1 MRTEE
6 GFIYIRFRKF
16 KHFTQISDRMIK
28 SWKIQSLVLVLTLGE
43 IFGLQAQSLKKVTLE
58 DVFKKGTFA
67 QKSVYGINWMKDGQ
81 FYSSLV
87 QKSGAPAVVKINLAT
102 GEEAGVLLDGSA
114 LGVNISSYSF
124 NADESKALI
133 ATDVESIYR
142 RSSKGVFYV
151 VDMASGQK
159 QELMNGE
166 KISYATLSPDN
177 DKIAFVKENNLY
189 MVELATNKLT
199 QITKDGEW
207 NKVINGSADWVYEE
221 EFSMAQAFKW
231 SPDGKKIAFI
241 RFDETQV
248 PEFNMQTWGPLYP
261 QDYKFKYP
269 KAGEKNALV
278 SIHVYDLPSGKIQKV
293 DAGTETDIYLPR
305 IYWTKDANQMAFIRM
320 NRLQNQLDLF
330 HADAATGESKLII
343 SETSKT
349 YVDLDYNDDL
359 QYLSDGKSFIRTSE
373 QDGFKHFYHHN
384 MDGSLIRQI
393 TSGNWEVTSMV
404 SVDEKAKKLYFI
416 STEASPL
423 ERNFYLINLDGKGKK
438 LLTPA
443 KGTHTINMSSD
454 HQFFIDYYS
463 TTDSPVNVT
472 LNEAS
477 GKVIKVLENNQALKD
492 KLAGFELGK
501 KEFFTFATVDG
512 TELNGYIIKPADFD
526 PTKKYPVL
534 MYVYGG
540 PGSQNVLNSWGGT
553 RDFWHQQ
560 LAAEGIIVACVDN
573 RGTGGR
579 GRDFKH
585 STYANLG
592 KLETIDQ
599 IEGAK
604 FFAKMPFVDAS
615 RIGIWGW
622 SYGGYMSSLAL
633 MKGNDVFKTAIAVAP
648 VTTWRYYDTI
658 YTERYLQTPQ
668 LNEAGYDD
676 NSPITHVN
684 MLKGN
689 FLLIHGTG
697 DDNVHFQNSVDLVN
711 ALIAADKQFETFYY
725 PNRNHGIYGGNTT
738 WHLYSQMTD
747 FLKRKL

>member
-1 MRTEE
+1 
-6 GFIYIRFRKF
+6 
-16 KHFTQISDRMIK
+16 MIK
-28 SWKIQSLVLVLTLGE
+28 SWKIQGFTLVFTLGL
-43 IFGLQAQSLKKVTLE
+43 ILGLQAQSLKKVTME
-58 DVFKKGTFA
+58 DVFKKGTFS

-87 QKSGAPAVVKINLAT
+87 QRSGAAAVVKINLAT
-102 GEEAGVLLDGSA
+102 GQEAGVLLDGRA
-114 LGVNISSYSF
+114 LGVNFSSYSF

-151 VDMASGQK
+151 VDMTSGQK
-159 QELMNGE
+159 QQLMNGE

-177 DKIAFVKENNLY
+177 DKVAFVKENNLY
-189 MVELATNKLT
+189 MVELKNNKLT
-199 QITKDGEW
+199 QITTDGEW
-207 NKVINGSADWVYEE
+207 NKVINGAADWVYEE

-293 DAGTETDIYLPR
+293 DSGTETDIYLPR
-305 IYWTKDANQMAFIRM
+305 IYWTKDANQLAFIRM
-320 NRLQNQLDLF
+320 NRLQNQLDIF
-330 HADAATGESKLII
+330 HANATTGESKLII

-359 QYLSDGKSFIRTSE
+359 QYLSDGKTFIRTSE
-373 QDGFKHFYHHN
+373 QDGFKHIYHHN
-384 MDGSLIRQI
+384 LDGSLIRQI
-393 TSGNWEVTSMV
+393 TSGKWEVSSMV
-404 SVDEKAKKLYFI
+404 GIDEKAKKLYFI

-423 ERNFYLINLDGKGKK
+423 ERNFYVINLDGKGKK

-454 HQFFIDYYS
+454 HKFFIDYYS
-463 TTDSPVNVT
+463 TTANPVKVT
-472 LNEAS
+472 LNDVS
-477 GKVIKVLENNQALKD
+477 GKEITVLEDNQALRD
-492 KLAGFELGK
+492 QLAGFALGK
-501 KEFFTFATVDG
+501 KEFFTFPTVDG
-512 TELNGYIIKPADFD
+512 TALNGYIIKPADFD
-526 PTKKYPVL
+526 PNKKYPVL

-560 LAAEGIIVACVDN
+560 LAAEGIIVACIDN
-573 RGTGGR
+573 RGTGAR

-604 FFAKMPFVDAS
+604 YFAKMPFVDPA

-668 LNEAGYDD
+668 LNAAGYDD

-711 ALIAADKQFETFYY
+711 ALISADKQFETFYY

-738 WHLYSQMTD
+738 WHLYTQMTD

>member
-1 MRTEE
+1 
-6 GFIYIRFRKF
+6 
-16 KHFTQISDRMIK
+16 MIK
-28 SWKIQSLVLVLTLGE
+28 RLKVLSLAWIAMTGLVLST
-43 IFGLQAQSLKKVTLE
+43 QAQSLKKVTME
-58 DVFKKGTFA
+58 DVFKKGTFS

-87 QKSGAPAVVKINLAT
+87 QRSGAPAVVKINLAT
-102 GEEAGVLLDGSA
+102 GQEAAVLLDGRA
-114 LGVNISSYSF
+114 LGVNFSSYSF

-133 ATDVESIYR
+133 ASDVESIYR

-177 DKIAFVKENNLY
+177 DKVAFVKENNLY

-199 QITKDGEW
+199 QITADGEW
-207 NKVINGSADWVYEE
+207 NKIINGSADWVYEE

-261 QDYKFKYP
+261 KDYKFKYP

-278 SIHVYDLPSGKIQKV
+278 SIHVYDLPSGIIQKV

-305 IYWTKDANQMAFIRM
+305 IYWTKDPNQLAFIRM

-330 HADAATGESKLII
+330 HANATTGQSKLII
-343 SETSKT
+343 AETSKT

-359 QYLSDGKSFIRTSE
+359 QYLNDGKTFIRTSE
-373 QDGFKHFYHHN
+373 QDGFKHIYHHN
-384 MDGSLIRQI
+384 LDGSLIRQI
-393 TSGNWEVTSMV
+393 TSGNWEVSSMV
-404 SVDEKAKKLYFI
+404 GIDEKAKKLYFI
-416 STEASPL
+416 STEVSPL
-423 ERNFYLINLDGKGKK
+423 ERNFYVINLDGKGKK

-454 HQFFIDYYS
+454 HKFFIDYYS
-463 TTDSPVNVT
+463 TTANPVKVT
-472 LNEAS
+472 LNDAS
-477 GKVIKVLENNQALKD
+477 GKEIKVLEDNQALRD
-492 KLAGFELGK
+492 QLAGFALGK
-501 KEFFTFATVDG
+501 KEFFSFPTVDG

-526 PTKKYPVL
+526 PNKKYPVL

-560 LAAEGIIVACVDN
+560 LAAEGIIVACIDN
-573 RGTGGR
+573 RGTGAR

-604 FFAKMPFVDAS
+604 YFAKMPFVDPA

-668 LNEAGYDD
+668 LNAAGYDD

-711 ALIAADKQFETFYY
+711 ALISADKQFETFYY

-738 WHLYSQMTD
+738 WHLYTQMTD

>member
-1 MRTEE
+1 
-6 GFIYIRFRKF
+6 
-16 KHFTQISDRMIK
+16 MIK
-28 SWKIQSLVLVLTLGE
+28 SWKVLSLAWIAMIGMALSV
-43 IFGLQAQSLKKVTLE
+43 QAQSLKKVTLE
-58 DVFKKGTFA
+58 DVFKKGTFN

-87 QKSGAPAVVKINLAT
+87 QRGGAPAVVKINLAT
-102 GEEAGVLLDGSA
+102 GEEAGVLLDGA
-114 LGVNISSYSF
+114 KLGVNFSSYSF

-142 RSSKGVFYV
+142 RSSKGIFYV
-151 VDMASGQK
+151 VDMATGQK
-159 QELMNGE
+159 QQLMNGE

-177 DKIAFVKENNLY
+177 DKVAFVQDNNLF

-199 QITKDGEW
+199 QITTDGEW
-207 NKVINGSADWVYEE
+207 NKIINGAADWVYEE

-241 RFDETQV
+241 RFDESQV

-269 KAGEKNALV
+269 KAGEKNSIV
-278 SIHVYDLPSGKIQKV
+278 SIHVYDLATAKIQKV

-305 IYWTKDANQMAFIRM
+305 IYWTQDANTLAFIRM
-320 NRLQNQLDLF
+320 NRLQNQLDIF
-330 HADAATGESKLII
+330 HANATSGESKLII

-359 QYLSDGKSFIRTSE
+359 QYLSDGKTFIRTSE
-373 QDGFKHFYHHN
+373 QDGFKHIYHHN
-384 MDGSLIRQI
+384 LDGSLIRQI
-393 TSGNWEVTSMV
+393 TSGNWEVSSMV
-404 SVDEKAKKLYFI
+404 GIDEKAKKLYFI

-423 ERNFYLINLDGKGKK
+423 ERNFYVISLDGKGKK

-443 KGTHTINMSSD
+443 KGTHTINMSPD
-454 HQFFIDYYS
+454 HKFFIDYYS
-463 TTDSPVNVT
+463 TADTPVKVT
-472 LNEAS
+472 LNDAA
-477 GKVIKVLENNQALKD
+477 GKELKVLEDNQALKEL
-492 KLAGFELGK
+492 LAGFALGK
-501 KEFFTFATVDG
+501 KEFFTFPTVDG
-512 TELNGYIIKPADFD
+512 TQLNGYIIKPADFD
-526 PTKKYPVL
+526 PNKKYPVL

-573 RGTGGR
+573 RGTGAR

-604 FFAKMPFVDAS
+604 YFAKMPFVDPS

-622 SYGGYMSSLAL
+622 SYGGYMSSLSL
-633 MKGNDVFKTAIAVAP
+633 MIGNDVFKTAIAVAP

-668 LNEAGYDD
+668 LNPAGYDD

-684 MLKGN
+684 KLKGN
-689 FLLIHGTG
+689 LLLIHGTG
-697 DDNVHFQNSVDLVN
+697 DDNVHFQNAVDLTN
-711 ALIAADKQFETFYY
+711 ALIAADKQFESFYY

-738 WHLYSQMTD
+738 WHLYTMMTD

>member
-1 MRTEE
+1 
-6 GFIYIRFRKF
+6 
-16 KHFTQISDRMIK
+16 MIK
-28 SWKIQSLVLVLTLGE
+28 SWKVLSMAWIAVIGMAFS
-43 IFGLQAQSLKKVTLE
+43 IQAQSLKKVTLE
-58 DVFKKGTFA
+58 DVFKKGTFN
-67 QKSVYGINWMKDGQ
+67 QKSVYGINWMKEGQ

-87 QKSGAPAVVKINLAT
+87 QRSGAPAVVKINLAT
-102 GEEAGVLLDGSA
+102 GQEAGVLLDGTK
-114 LGVNISSYSF
+114 LGVNFSSYSF

-142 RSSKGVFYV
+142 RSSKGIFYV

-159 QELMNGE
+159 QQLMNGE

-177 DKIAFVKENNLY
+177 DKVAFVKDNNLY
-189 MVELATNKLT
+189 MADLVTNKLT
-199 QITKDGEW
+199 QITKDGEG
-207 NKVINGSADWVYEE
+207 NKIINGAADWVYEE
-221 EFSMAQAFKW
+221 EFSMAQAFKL

-293 DAGTETDIYLPR
+293 DAGTDTDIYLPR
-305 IYWTKDANQMAFIRM
+305 IYWTKDANLLAFIRL

-330 HADAATGESKLII
+330 HANAATGESKLVI

-373 QDGFKHFYHHN
+373 QDGFKHIYHHN
-384 MDGSLIRQI
+384 LDGSLIRQI
-393 TSGNWEVTSMV
+393 TTGSWEVSSMLGI
-404 SVDEKAKKLYFI
+404 DEKAKKLYFI

-423 ERNFYLINLDGKGKK
+423 ERNFYVINLDGKGKK

-443 KGTHTINMSSD
+443 KGTHSINMSSD
-454 HQFFIDYYS
+454 YKFFIDYYT
-463 TTDSPVNVT
+463 TTDTPVKVT
-472 LNEAS
+472 LNESS
-477 GKVIKVLENNQALKD
+477 GKEIKVLEDNQALKER
-492 KLAGFELGK
+492 LSGFALGK
-501 KEFFTFATVDG
+501 KEFFTFPTVDG
-512 TELNGYIIKPADFD
+512 TRLNGYIIKPADFD
-526 PTKKYPVL
+526 PDKKYPVL

-540 PGSQNVLNSWGGT
+540 PGSQNVLNAWGGT

-560 LAAEGIIVACVDN
+560 LAAEGIIVACIDN
-573 RGTGGR
+573 RGTGAR

-604 FFAKMPFVDAS
+604 YFAKMPFVDPA

-668 LNEAGYDD
+668 LNASGYDD

-711 ALIAADKQFETFYY
+711 ALISADKQFETFYY

-738 WHLYSQMTD
+738 WHLYTQMTD